1 MGQNGQKRQK
11 QGAHKWPLNISV
23 IFMLASFFWDALYQV
38 PVWYQ
43 RLKLVAGEPRVRGQ
57 GGGGGGVGGQRG
69 GASTA

>member
-1 MGQNGQKRQK
+1 MAQKGKNKVAIDGLKFR
-11 QGAHKWPLNISV
+11 PPNISV
-23 IFMLASFFWDALYQV
+23 IVMLVFFWDTLCQV